1 MKRQLPSHITKYYE
15 ALWCIWDSRLVLG
28 EVSDGIIHATIVSSS
43 RWKQYDVSYDQ
54 LHHSIMS
61 NDNSSYRKG
70 ELWYPAL
77 ALLLFLDVLDYQ
89 SDYGEALA
97 GIEWKSLNT
106 INNNNFDLTQ
116 QQVETQL
123 QSQWMNISSLHL
135 YCDSLQHTLES
146 LHLEMLGTTKKPPI
160 GN

>member
-1 MKRQLPSHITKYYE
+1 MIWKKPHISRIYE
-15 ALWCIWDSRLVLG
+15 ALTAIADNRIEINGNRAKCYEFGNDRVYDI
-28 EVSDGIIHATIVSSS
+28 
-43 RWKQYDVSYDQ
+43 QYDPVNG
-54 LHHSIMS
+54 SIMS

-70 ELWYPAL
+70 ELWYPSL

-89 SDYGEALA
+89 FDYGEALA

-123 QSQWMNISSLHL
+123 QWQWINISSLHL

-146 LHLEMLGTTKKPPI
+146 LNLQMFGTTKKPPI